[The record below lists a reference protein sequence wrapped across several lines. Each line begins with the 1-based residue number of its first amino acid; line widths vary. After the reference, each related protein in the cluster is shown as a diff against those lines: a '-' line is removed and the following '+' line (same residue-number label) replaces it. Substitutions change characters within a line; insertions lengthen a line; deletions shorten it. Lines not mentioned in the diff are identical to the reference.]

1 MKKSVLLMFFLLA
14 IGGELLGQGVLDL
27 RQTKE
32 VEMSLEQENYY
43 QLSSRPYMPGVTN
56 LEELKTQLEIDLK
69 ASLAKKI
76 ISKVRLEDKSK
87 SVSLS
92 VRDQSNA
99 KNNSLREVTNFEFNS
114 NIESTITFTDLKPVF
129 QEDVKNK
136 RFYGLV
142 YINKEKF
149 LSQNVAKIQFAL
161 TKLLEEVASFSI
173 QSPEHARVIQLK
185 YNEYQKQKND
195 IFSLIEVQN
204 TLEPG
209 RLAKEEELLR
219 QVSSLEKYMTEML
232 VLVESGDFQFD
243 LIEAKQKLHADDFK
257 GALVDFEKMAIKYP
271 GNPTLLTEKVA
282 ALDLIA
288 DTYKERISSSDYMF
302 ALESIKYLEG
312 LDRSFSTRFFE
323 LKKVLIKKAFDSYM
337 EKAEASAVNKDY
349 KEAKQ
354 LMFKIKEFRYFS
366 PERFDRLEK
375 WIEDS
380 IYTDKIADIDQKA
393 SNGKLAEAYKLI
405 FETKKEYPLRN
416 TNEIMYREQAVVEAM
431 TEQKVREIKADR
443 PMTWQLQVGG
453 GLISN
458 FYSLPASDISNYTIA
473 TASSVGEI
481 GLYKKTGIKKEF
493 SVDGVPMYT
502 ANAVGFRLAV
512 WYPNKVFK
520 SPIPGASQYDAGLY
534 LKSTV
539 YEPQVSFY
547 LLRFCNLNFGK
558 MVGDIVD
565 AKSNAVINTKNDY
578 YTFTLGIRPRIGN
591 LMLNINGKLI
601 SDMANKNY
609 ITVQATLNLAFDFVR
624 RFKESERSEI
634 RNSVIKMKDSF

>member
-405 FETKKEYPLRN
+405 IETKKEYPLRN

-624 RFKESERSEI
+624 RFKESERTEI

>member
-1 MKKSVLLMFFLLA
+1 MKKSIILLLFLFA
-14 IGGELLGQGVLDL
+14 IGGELLGQGALDL

-32 VEMSLEQENYY
+32 VELSLEQGNYY

-149 LSQNVAKIQFAL
+149 LAQNVAKIQFAL

-173 QSPEHARVIQLK
+173 QNPEHARVIQLK
-185 YNEYQKQKND
+185 YNDYLKQKND
-195 IFSLIEVQN
+195 IYSLIEVQN

-209 RLAKEEELLR
+209 RLAKEEELLS

-232 VLVESGDFQFD
+232 MLVESGDFQFD
-243 LIEAKQKLHADDFK
+243 LIEAKQKLHADNFK

-288 DTYKERISSSDYMF
+288 DAYKDKIASSDHMF

-312 LDRSFSTRFFE
+312 LDRSYSTRYFE

-337 EKAEASAVNKDY
+337 DKAEASAVNKDY
-349 KEAKQ
+349 AEAKQ
-354 LMFKIKEFRYFS
+354 LMLKIKEFRYFS

-380 IYTDKIADIDQKA
+380 IYTDKIAEIDQKA
-393 SNGKLAEAYKLI
+393 SNGNLAEAYRLI
-405 FETKKEYPLRN
+405 IATKKEYPVRN

-481 GLYKKTGIKKEF
+481 GFYKKTGIKKEF
-493 SVDGVPMYT
+493 TVDGVPMYT

-558 MVGDIVD
+558 MIGDIVD

-624 RFKESERSEI
+624 RFKETERSEI
-634 RNSVIKMKDSF
+634 RNSVLKMKDTF

>member
-32 VEMSLEQENYY
+32 VEMSLDQENYY

-185 YNEYQKQKND
+185 YNDYQKQKND

-288 DTYKERISSSDYMF
+288 DTYKEKISSSDYMF

-349 KEAKQ
+349 TEAKQ

-380 IYTDKIADIDQKA
+380 IYTDKIGDIDQKA

-493 SVDGVPMYT
+493 SVDSTMYT

-634 RNSVIKMKDSF
+634 RNSVVKMKDSF

>member
-32 VEMSLEQENYY
+32 VEMSLDQENYY

-185 YNEYQKQKND
+185 YNDYQKQKND

-288 DTYKERISSSDYMF
+288 DTYKEKISSSDYMF

-349 KEAKQ
+349 TEAKQ

-634 RNSVIKMKDSF
+634 RNSVVKMKDSF

>member
-32 VEMSLEQENYY
+32 VEMSLDQENYY

-185 YNEYQKQKND
+185 YNDYQKQKND

-634 RNSVIKMKDSF
+634 RNSVVKMKDSF

>member
-32 VEMSLEQENYY
+32 VEMSLDQENYY

-185 YNEYQKQKND
+185 YNDYQKQKND

>member
-1 MKKSVLLMFFLLA
+1 
-14 IGGELLGQGVLDL
+14 
-27 RQTKE
+27 
-32 VEMSLEQENYY
+32 
-43 QLSSRPYMPGVTN
+43 
-56 LEELKTQLEIDLK
+56 
-69 ASLAKKI
+69 
-76 ISKVRLEDKSK
+76 
-87 SVSLS
+87 
-92 VRDQSNA
+92 
-99 KNNSLREVTNFEFNS
+99 
-114 NIESTITFTDLKPVF
+114 
-129 QEDVKNK
+129 
-136 RFYGLV
+136 
-142 YINKEKF
+142 
-149 LSQNVAKIQFAL
+149 
-161 TKLLEEVASFSI
+161 
-173 QSPEHARVIQLK
+173 
-185 YNEYQKQKND
+185 
-195 IFSLIEVQN
+195 
-204 TLEPG
+204 
-209 RLAKEEELLR
+209 
-219 QVSSLEKYMTEML
+219 
-232 VLVESGDFQFD
+232 
-243 LIEAKQKLHADDFK
+243 LHADNFK

-288 DTYKERISSSDYMF
+288 DAYKDKIASSDHMF

-312 LDRSFSTRFFE
+312 LDRSYSTRYFE

-337 EKAEASAVNKDY
+337 DKAEASAVNKDY
-349 KEAKQ
+349 TEAKQ
-354 LMFKIKEFRYFS
+354 LMLKIKEFRYFS

-380 IYTDKIADIDQKA
+380 IYADKIAEIDQKA
-393 SNGKLAEAYKLI
+393 SNGNLAEAYRLI
-405 FETKKEYPLRN
+405 IATKKEYLVRN

-493 SVDGVPMYT
+493 TVDGVPIYT

-601 SDMANKNY
+601 SDMATKNY

-624 RFKESERSEI
+624 RFKETERSEI
-634 RNSVIKMKDSF
+634 RNSVLKMKDTF